1 MSVGIQIMLWGIAV
15 SIPVIVNLLAKRSD
29 ALGLSA
35 MLLLTWVFGRITGA
49 LYSPPESM
57 ALYPVVDA
65 ACGVTA
71 FIAWRTHRAPWKLAL
86 VGLFVLQCCTH
97 LAFWVAYP
105 TDNASLWRYIAIN
118 NLWFS
123 LELVCVAGGGVWD
136 VARGALSHLLGRS
149 RSSRHARLGS

>member
-1 MSVGIQIMLWGIAV
+1 MDIGIQLMLWGIAV
-15 SIPVIVNLLAKRSD
+15 SIPVIVNLLLKRSD

-35 MLLLTWVFGRITGA
+35 MLLLTWVFGRISGA

-65 ACGVTA
+65 ACGITA
-71 FIAWRTHRAPWKLAL
+71 FVAWKTKKAPWKLAL
-86 VGLFVLQCCTH
+86 TGLFIVQCCTH

-118 NLWFS
+118 NLWFG
-123 LELVCVAGGGVWD
+123 LGLVCVAGGGVWD
-136 VARGALSHLLGRS
+136 VARGAFS
-149 RSSRHARLGS
+149 RLFSYARPSGHARLRP